1 MEKYGKQYGIWEFIV
16 KIGKNMD
23 TNMETNMEFAQV
35 AVLKGSHFAF
45 IGLRVDEKGL
55 VSDP

>member
-1 MEKYGKQYGIWEFIV
+1 
-16 KIGKNMD
+16 
-23 TNMETNMEFAQV
+23 METNMENNMEFVQV

>member
-1 MEKYGKQYGIWEFIV
+1 MEKCGNQYGIRSGGCAEGV
-16 KIGKNMD
+16 P
-23 TNMETNMEFAQV
+23 
-35 AVLKGSHFAF
+35 SHFAF

>member
-1 MEKYGKQYGIWEFIV
+1 ME
-16 KIGKNMD
+16 
-23 TNMETNMEFAQV
+23 TNMETNMEFGQFS
-35 AVLKGSHFAF
+35 VLKGSHFAL